1 MSTKR
6 LSWMIFGL
14 TICLTAPAC
23 QTCQKLQNLAND
35 RVSIENAV
43 LQKMRRVVIPELSF
57 RPPDTIIDALDFLKQ
72 ASSDFDEPEIPL
84 EERGVSLILKL
95 SPSPNAVKPA
105 GGDDPFAGG
114 GASSPDAP
122 VIPPMTARHINLYD
136 ALKLVCDVTG
146 MKFEIHDAGFIMITP
161 LDDEGELL
169 TRTYQMSAPLMACP
183 HNTSDDTSDETQ
195 HGGRW
200 EPYFEKL
207 GVTWPS
213 GSSIISQGAD
223 FWRLHVTNTRG
234 NLARIEQILKD
245 SGSIPQMIDI
255 DMQIVAFRP
264 EDIEKLQLA
273 GGMSKESLMALRK
286 EGKAK
291 FVATAR
297 TLAKCGNEAIM
308 KAVQEVLYPTELWGS
323 GQTKD
328 GGIAS
333 EIGYLAPCN
342 FEMREVGIILQVV
355 PEINASNGTWINL
368 MLRPQ
373 WVTLNRWE
381 TFPANMAGRR
391 THKTVP
397 FRQPV
402 FAVTSFETQL
412 TVEDGETVLLG
423 NGGSSNGEWIDYGF
437 LTVRLVPVQQS
448 LRESLP

>member
-14 TICLTAPAC
+14 AICLTASSC
-23 QTCQKLQNLAND
+23 QTCQKPQHIAND
-35 RVSIENAV
+35 RASIEKAV

-57 RPPDTIIDALDFLKQ
+57 RPPDTIIDALDFFKQ
-72 ASSDFDEPEIPL
+72 AFRDFDKPEIPL
-84 EERGVSLILKL
+84 EARGVSLILKRL
-95 SPSPNAVKPA
+95 PSPNAVKPA
-105 GGDDPFAGG
+105 EGDDPFAGG
-114 GASSPDAP
+114 EASSPDAP
-122 VIPPMTARHINLYD
+122 VIPAMTARHINLYD

-146 MKFEIHDAGFIMITP
+146 MKFEIKSAGFIMITP

-169 TRTYQMSAPLMACP
+169 TRTYRLLPPLMACSF
-183 HNTSDDTSDETQ
+183 NTSDDTSDETQ
-195 HGGRW
+195 HDRNW
-200 EPYFEKL
+200 KPYFEKL
-207 GVTWPS
+207 GVTWPH
-213 GSSIISQGAD
+213 GSSIDIQMASFMQV
-223 FWRLHVTNTRG
+223 HVTNTRV
-234 NLARIEQILKD
+234 NLARIERILID
-245 SGSIPQMIDI
+245 SGCIPQLIDI
-255 DMQIVAFRP
+255 DMQVVAFRP

-273 GGMSKESLMALRK
+273 GGVSKESLMALRK

-308 KAVQEVLYPTELWGS
+308 KAVQEVLYPTELCGS

-333 EIGYLAPCN
+333 EVGYLAPCN

-423 NGGSSNGEWIDYGF
+423 NGGSSNGDWIDYCF
-437 LTVRLVPVQQS
+437 LTVKLVPVQTS
-448 LRESLP
+448 LRTP